1 MEEKVRQPMSK
12 EDYELLL
19 QATILY
25 NDSDR
30 QDIILRDQLL
40 FEIPR
45 ET

>member
-1 MEEKVRQPMSK
+1 MEEKARQPMSE
-12 EDYELLL
+12 EDYQLLL

-25 NDSDR
+25 TENDR
-30 QDIILRDQLL
+30 LDIILRDQLL